1 MASGRSVGQRPDCH
15 TFLCKFDECELV
27 QLCLRVCVS
36 AFCII
41 YLTLKLYCAL
51 KYGCSFCFIFSPLWL
66 YRAASWVLSLFS
78 VIHALWLVNLAV
90 RTLLHDQLNLKLV
103 LLPNC
108 CVTYHQIFLTY
119 IASRSLKLSF
129 TLICV
134 LKRVNDLKRFQIDSF
149 CFWPGSEIW
158 SRSSWTEIV
167 SEPVRHT
174 IEI

>member
-1 MASGRSVGQRPDCH
+1 MGLATIDSHRKSTPRFTRFLSLVLIRLVSTEIQPFENVKIYKDNPDAVRRQRPDCH

-90 RTLLHDQLNLKLV
+90 RTLLYGPLKFEV
-103 LLPNC
+103 FC
-108 CVTYHQIFLTY
+108 C
-119 IASRSLKLSF
+119 
-129 TLICV
+129 
-134 LKRVNDLKRFQIDSF
+134 
-149 CFWPGSEIW
+149 
-158 SRSSWTEIV
+158 
-167 SEPVRHT
+167 
-174 IEI
+174 